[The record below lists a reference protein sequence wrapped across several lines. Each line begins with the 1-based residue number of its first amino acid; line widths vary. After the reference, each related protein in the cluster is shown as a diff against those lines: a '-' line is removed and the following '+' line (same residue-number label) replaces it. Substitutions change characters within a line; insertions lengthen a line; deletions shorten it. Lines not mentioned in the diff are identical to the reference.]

1 MQRFLK
7 SFQYAVR
14 GILSAFSSEN
24 NCRIQLMVAL
34 VVVGASWWLRLKPLE
49 WALVVLCIALVIGM
63 EMINSAIEK
72 TCDRITREKDDY
84 VRYIKDIA
92 AGAVLWTSVGAAV
105 VAAIIFIPKIINL
118 IEA

>member
-1 MQRFLK
+1 MQRFFK

-24 NCRIQLMVAL
+24 NCRIQLLAAV
-34 VVVGASWWLRLKPLE
+34 VVVGASWRLRLAPLE
-49 WALVVLCIALVIGM
+49 WAVVVLCIALVIGM

-72 TCDRITREKDDY
+72 TCDRITRERDDY

-92 AGAVLWTSVGAAV
+92 AGAVLWTSIGAAV
-105 VAAIIFIPKIINL
+105 VAAIIFLPKIIYL
-118 IEA
+118 FQS